1 MCGRF
6 SLTKSEVEINE
17 RFSVTGGEAPYVP
30 RFNAAPGQNLAV
42 ITNQTPGKISL
53 MKWGLVP
60 FWANDPAIGNK
71 MINAKSETAHEKP
84 SFREAFKKRRCLV
97 ISDGFFEW
105 KKQGKEKI
113 PHYIFLEDYK
123 LFAMAGLWETWHDK
137 NGHQL
142 NTFTVLTTSPNRIM
156 KNIHDRM
163 PVILPEGEEENWLQN
178 PSADEAGTLLAPYPG
193 KLELYPVSKE
203 VNSPRNDAE
212 SVIKPISGYSPS
224 LFD

>member
-6 SLTKSEVEINE
+6 SLTKTEVEINQ
-17 RFSVTGGEAPYVP
+17 RFNVSGGVAPYIP

-42 ITNQTPGKISL
+42 ITNQTPEKISL

-60 FWANDPAIGNK
+60 FWAKDPAIGNK
-71 MINAKSETAHEKP
+71 MINAKSETAHQKP

-105 KKQGKEKI
+105 NKQGREKI
-113 PHYIFLEDYK
+113 PHYIFLEGHK
-123 LFAMAGLWETWHDK
+123 LFAMARLWETWKDNTGEPLH
-137 NGHQL
+137 
-142 NTFTVLTTSPNRIM
+142 TFTILTTSPNSIM
-156 KNIHDRM
+156 KNLHNRM
-163 PVILPEGEEENWLQN
+163 PVILPQNEEENWLQN
-178 PSADEAGTLLAPYPG
+178 PSDEDTEKLLLPYPG

-212 SVIKPISGYSPS
+212 SVIQPLPGYSPS